1 MQPGGEREK
10 NANIASFNEHRVI
23 LALSP
28 KQYVN
33 NTANCFFLFFLPV
46 CEGRKIKHFHGVI
59 KSSSAAFGLSQ
70 DIVSNCEKR

>member
-28 KQYVN
+28 KQYGN
-33 NTANCFFLFFLPV
+33 NTANCFFLFFCPFAK
-46 CEGRKIKHFHGVI
+46 E
-59 KSSSAAFGLSQ
+59 
-70 DIVSNCEKR
+70 EK